1 MSSLNTF
8 GAILTH
14 AIDMEANF
22 HDYYKAIGN
31 ADRAKSA
38 DKRRSKLERVRREN
52 VVEITL
58 EPIEGLDEADYPLN
72 LGDISEAGQQ
82 AIEQTATQFYSDVA
96 PKINVRQAQRAL
108 ERCGK
113 EHAELTEHIQDK
125 AWSTRALFYLRQN
138 TANSL

>member
-14 AIDMEANF
+14 AIELETSLAE
-22 HDYYKAIGN
+22 YYSDIGN
-31 ADRAKSA
+31 DDRAKAA
-38 DKRRSKLERVRREN
+38 DKRRKKLERVRREN

-58 EPIEGLDEADYPLN
+58 EPIEGLAEADYDLN
-72 LGDISEAGQQ
+72 LDNTSDVGQ
-82 AIEQTATQFYSDVA
+82 AANEKVAAQFYTDVA

-113 EHAELTEHIQDK
+113 EHAEL
-125 AWSTRALFYLRQN
+125 A
-138 TANSL
+138 

>member
-14 AIDMEANF
+14 AIELEASL
-22 HDYYKAIGN
+22 HDYYSTLGN
-31 ADRAKSA
+31 SDRAKSA
-38 DKRRSKLERVRREN
+38 DKRRKKLERVRREN

-72 LGDISEAGQQ
+72 LDDTSDAGQ
-82 AIEQTATQFYSDVA
+82 ATIEQTATKFYEDVA

-113 EHAELTEHIQDK
+113 EHAELV
-125 AWSTRALFYLRQN
+125 
-138 TANSL
+138 